1 MNDSTI
7 LCIEVLPNEVWLT
20 LFSYIHIGDITRAFF
35 RLNNR
40 LNSLVYSLLE
50 TVHHY
55 EMNEPYYDH
64 RMIRRTHATHV
75 SIRDGRSFS
84 HHINA
89 KHLVWLSLDRPS
101 QKHLQFLQSTYLPR
115 LKHLHLNGVGTINN
129 DVAQL
134 YYTIFISNR
143 VNALSLISCSLP
155 SISAFNWNYFK
166 QQGSA
171 INNTLRSL
179 TLIDDYHL
187 QSYKLFRSVPSLTH
201 LTIKRAAAQNESF
214 IDITRQFGIRRKHVL
229 IHPEDGKMKKVKCW
243 LISKMFIDW
252 LPCLRRL
259 KFEFEL
265 DPDMWMFRSERIK
278 SVWILQ
284 DQHYMCTLLHPSL
297 KHFEIAPNEKSK
309 ASGLIRQELSK
320 RSSAS
325 SSNITATDPK
335 GVATN
340 PLIMIDKSKTITSN
354 YLLTR
359 CFDQEPLIP
368 MPASNTTVERL
379 LSSSKNAV
387 TDRRTNEG
395 KAIQSKEQLKRKI
408 STIND
413 EQNSD
418 SDYSSNDIDNLTDN
432 SIESGEP

>member
-1 MNDSTI
+1 MANLAAI
-7 LCIEVLPNEVWLT
+7 NKE
-20 LFSYIHIGDITRAFF
+20 
-35 RLNNR
+35 
-40 LNSLVYSLLE
+40 LLE
-50 TVHHY
+50 KLC
-55 EMNEPYYDH
+55 
-64 RMIRRTHATHV
+64 A
-75 SIRDGRSFS
+75 
-84 HHINA
+84 
-89 KHLVWLSLDRPS
+89 
-101 QKHLQFLQSTYLPR
+101 FLR
-115 LKHLHLNGVGTINN
+115 LF
-129 DVAQL
+129 DQ
-134 YYTIFISNR
+134 
-143 VNALSLISCSLP
+143 
-155 SISAFNWNYFK
+155 
-166 QQGSA
+166 A
-171 INNTLRSL
+171 I
-179 TLIDDYHL
+179 D
-187 QSYKLFRSVPSLTH
+187 
-201 LTIKRAAAQNESF
+201 
-214 IDITRQFGIRRKHVL
+214 
-229 IHPEDGKMKKVKCW
+229 
-243 LISKMFIDW
+243 
-252 LPCLRRL
+252 
-259 KFEFEL
+259 EL
-265 DPDMWMFRSERIK
+265 SERIK